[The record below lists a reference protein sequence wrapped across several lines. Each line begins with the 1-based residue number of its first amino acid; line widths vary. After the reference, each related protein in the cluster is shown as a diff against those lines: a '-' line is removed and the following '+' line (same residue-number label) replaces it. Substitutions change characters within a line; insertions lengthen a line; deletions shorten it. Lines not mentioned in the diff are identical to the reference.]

1 MSYRLQYIGPT
12 QTFKAAPFHWANVN
26 EPMVDIKL
34 ENGKQYLAE
43 LQQDGPM
50 TIINGQYLIDP
61 NTTIWIIFP
70 SFGGCIPYSPE
81 AILNQWRLL

>member
-1 MSYRLQYIGPT
+1 MSYRLEYIGPT
-12 QTFKAAPFHWANVN
+12 QIFKAAPYNKTNIN
-26 EPMVDIKL
+26 ESMVDIKL
-34 ENGKQYLAE
+34 EEGVQYLVE
-43 LQQDGPM
+43 LQQDGPV

-81 AILNQWRLL
+81 AILKQWRVV

>member
-1 MSYRLQYIGPT
+1 MSYRLEYMGPT
-12 QTFKAAPFHWANVN
+12 QTFKAAPYNKANIN
-26 EPMVDIKL
+26 ESMIDIKL
-34 ENGKQYLAE
+34 EEGMQYLVE
-43 LQQDGPM
+43 LQQDGPV

-81 AILNQWRLL
+81 AILKQWRMV